1 MNINVV
7 FLAFQSNVLN
17 YSYISIE
24 GVLVWGEKNPNKA
37 ELNQMPPMWQ
47 TSNKYP
53 LSVY

>member
-1 MNINVV
+1 MNMNVV

-24 GVLVWGEKNPNKA
+24 GVSVWGKNPNKA